1 MQPSCGSLF
10 WRWILNSYF
19 TSKIVF
25 IPLYRWELTERYKQT
40 ADEGRVSLIVGKVSL
55 ENTDFIAPYKYPK
68 LFNLFQTED
77 FMKSYDFCVRLGAF
91 QSSLPFF
98 FSKIYNYFYIRR
110 LWKALKSVNC
120 GKPNRELNVRD
131 WRLRL
136 SWSKIIVIKISKDS
150 CELKEQMSARNR
162 EALKN

>member
-1 MQPSCGSLF
+1 MA
-10 WRWILNSYF
+10 
-19 TSKIVF
+19 
-25 IPLYRWELTERYKQT
+25 ERYKQT

-98 FSKIYNYFYIRR
+98 FSKNYKHYYIRR

-136 SWSKIIVIKISKDS
+136 SWSKIIVIKISKIHVNWKNKCQQEIERHLKAKDLDFFRS
-150 CELKEQMSARNR
+150 CQMFTTTCC
-162 EALKN
+162 